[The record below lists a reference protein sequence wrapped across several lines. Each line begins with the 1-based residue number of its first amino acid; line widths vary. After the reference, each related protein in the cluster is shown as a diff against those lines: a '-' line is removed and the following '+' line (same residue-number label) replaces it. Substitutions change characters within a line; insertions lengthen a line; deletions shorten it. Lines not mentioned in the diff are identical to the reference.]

1 MSKLFEKSH
10 TILFIKPK
18 NLAYIFNRKIK
29 EGFMEYTKD
38 IIFGVRYDEVSN
50 TLKSVKPKRTSRLFK
65 TIKRHKLIVAT
76 VLSAIV
82 FICIDIIIIIYF
94 YT

>member
-1 MSKLFEKSH
+1 
-10 TILFIKPK
+10 
-18 NLAYIFNRKIK
+18 
-29 EGFMEYTKD
+29 MEYTKD

-82 FICIDIIIIIYF
+82 FICIDVVLITNLFRIL
-94 YT
+94 TVL

>member
-1 MSKLFEKSH
+1 
-10 TILFIKPK
+10 
-18 NLAYIFNRKIK
+18 
-29 EGFMEYTKD
+29 MEYTKD

-65 TIKRHKLIVAT
+65 TIKKHKLIVAT

-82 FICIDIIIIIYF
+82 FICIDVVLITNFFRIL
-94 YT
+94 TVL